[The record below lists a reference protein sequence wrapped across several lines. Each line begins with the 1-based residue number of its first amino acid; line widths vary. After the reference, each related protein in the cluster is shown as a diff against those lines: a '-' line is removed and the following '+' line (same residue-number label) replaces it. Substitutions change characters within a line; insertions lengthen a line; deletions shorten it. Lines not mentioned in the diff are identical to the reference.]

1 MRIRQ
6 NLCKKTNLFKFRFV
20 IYLQPRD
27 KMSREKYLSVKKN
40 VTGFS
45 FTNLGLFTG
54 FASSIVNA
62 VYSLTILGIFKIF
75 FNEEMASAAV
85 GVYAAVYALFACV
98 VGLFSSEILRWFTKT
113 RLLYITM
120 ATLGACYCM
129 MSFSVKPE
137 TFITLDYLS
146 QAALTLVSVLL
157 PLFISDFAMDVGMER
172 LNARLHLWENVGAF
186 IAPMFAMTI
195 VSWFG
200 DNYRM
205 PFLAAGMIYFSGLLF
220 FKHFGIVQ
228 QDRVLKKVNMR
239 KTWRALK
246 INALSFF
253 KKAGMWRAYAVNFG
267 FYALRSMRLLY
278 VPIVVIENGFS
289 NETLGIVLSIGILP
303 YIVIDLFIGKWIKKY
318 GVRFWL
324 TMGFVSF
331 AALSVIAMFIK
342 GYALLAVFVLWQVSG
357 AFMESAHDLLFFDG
371 MKKNEQSRYYGVFRT
386 SVNFP
391 SVIAPILGTVCITTF
406 GFTSAVWI
414 ITAVA
419 GVLSTVILWSKK

>member
-1 MRIRQ
+1 
-6 NLCKKTNLFKFRFV
+6 
-20 IYLQPRD
+20 
-27 KMSREKYLSVKKN
+27 MSREKYLSIKKN

-62 VYSLTILGIFKIF
+62 VYSLTILGIFKVF
-75 FNEEMASAAV
+75 FNEETASAAV
-85 GVYAAVYALFACV
+85 GVYASIYALYACV
-98 VGLFSSEILRWFTKT
+98 IGLFSSEVLRWFTKT

-129 MSFSVKPE
+129 MSFSVKAE
-137 TFITLDYLS
+137 TFITLDYIS

-157 PLFISDFAMDVGMER
+157 PLFISDFS
-172 LNARLHLWENVGAF
+172 LHLWENVGAF
-186 IAPMFAMTI
+186 VAPMFAMTI
-195 VSWFG
+195 VAWFSG
-200 DNYRM
+200 NYRM

-239 KTWRALK
+239 KTFRALR

-253 KKAGMWRAYAVNFG
+253 RKAGMLRAYIVNFG

-303 YIVIDLFIGKWIKKY
+303 YIIIDLFIGKLIKRY
-318 GVRFWL
+318 GVKLWL
-324 TMGFVSF
+324 SIGFLSF
-331 AALSVIAMFIK
+331 AAFSVAAMFVK
-342 GYALLAVFVLWQVSG
+342 GYVLLGIFILWQISG
-357 AFMESAHDLLFFDG
+357 AFMEAAHDLLFFNG
-371 MKKNEQSRYYGVFRT
+371 MKKNEQARYYGVFRT

-391 SVIAPILGTVCITTF
+391 SVIAPILGTVCITLF

-414 ITAVA
+414 ITALA
-419 GVLSTVILWSKK
+419 GVVSTAVLLTKK